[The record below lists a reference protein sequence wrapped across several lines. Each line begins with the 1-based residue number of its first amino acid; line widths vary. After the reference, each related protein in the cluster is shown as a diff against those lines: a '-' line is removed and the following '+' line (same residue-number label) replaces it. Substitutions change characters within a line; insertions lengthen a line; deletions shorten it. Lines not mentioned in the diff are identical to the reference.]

1 MKKPS
6 KERGGELAQS
16 VLDALEIPAIVGNE
30 MHIEMFGG
38 REMTV
43 EGVRGVIEYDDS
55 LVRLAAGKKELRIS
69 GSGLSIRTL
78 TKTAATVT
86 GHIISVE
93 FV

>member
-1 MKKPS
+1 MKNPN
-6 KERGGELAQS
+6 KESRGEIAKS
-16 VLDALEIPAIVGNE
+16 VLDALEIPPIIGSD
-30 MHIEMFGG
+30 MHIEMFGS

-55 LVRLAAGKKELRIS
+55 LVRLAAGKKELKIIGRS
-69 GSGLSIRTL
+69 LNIRAL

-86 GHIISVE
+86 GQIISIE